1 MGGCATQTLGGPGN
15 AASLR
20 GLRGVL
26 PGVRGSDLVDD
37 RHELLPRKRST
48 CSRVSQTS
56 KMRNPRPVKP
66 AVSSR
71 NPSMGSRGRP
81 DAIYHSCRALDGGTA
96 QAPRAELCPW
106 LERRSPRHSSALGRR
121 FRRGYADIDVVEVV
135 VTLVGF
141 QVIWVCRPRRSIT
154 YRPPSRAFGR
164 TAAGGPSVGRNTASA
179 IASP

>member
-1 MGGCATQTLGGPGN
+1 LGGCATQTLGGPGN

-71 NPSMGSRGRP
+71 NPSMGSRVARTRSTTAVARWTAARRRRLEQI
-81 DAIYHSCRALDGGTA
+81 DAPGLA
-96 QAPRAELCPW
+96 
-106 LERRSPRHSSALGRR
+106 RRSPRHSSALGRR

-154 YRPPSRAFGR
+154 YRPPSRAFGG
-164 TAAGGPSVGRNTASA
+164 TAAAGPSVGRNTASPL
-179 IASP
+179 ASP